1 MKTKIM
7 TACVGAFLTFS
18 MTSCNDW
25 LDVTPQAQV
34 SAEKIFSTPEGYES
48 VLYGIYI
55 SMTEANAYGQ
65 NQTYGLMDVL
75 AQYYDIYTNQSHA
88 LYQASV
94 YNYTNGDIRDRV
106 DAIWLNNYNTIANC
120 NILLEHLAERTP
132 EYFTENHYNMLK
144 GEALAIRAYLH
155 FDMLRAF
162 ALNYQDYPDGMGIP
176 YADSFERKIHP
187 QLTSKDVLDK
197 IIADLEE
204 A

>member
-1 MKTKIM
+1 
-7 TACVGAFLTFS
+7 

-144 GEALAIRAYLH
+144 GEALAIRAYCILICSVLLLSIIRIIQTVWG
-155 FDMLRAF
+155 FRMRIVLKERYI
-162 ALNYQDYPDGMGIP
+162 LN
-176 YADSFERKIHP
+176 
-187 QLTSKDVLDK
+187 
-197 IIADLEE
+197 
-204 A
+204 